1 MTMPTMQQALK
12 LYEETM
18 RKRCAESSRFE
29 LGRSKGERIHAAMVA
44 VAAQMIA
51 SRLPEIDGEK
61 PILWGYFMISANWFI
76 TMKCLINSM
85 DWRGINIY
93 ANWDMMN
100 WPEYP

>member
-51 SRLPEIDGEK
+51 SRLPDIDGEK
-61 PILWGYFMISANWFI
+61 VYIMGLFHDFG
-76 TMKCLINSM
+76 TQT
-85 DWRGINIY
+85 GI
-93 ANWDMMN
+93 
-100 WPEYP
+100 

>member
-44 VAAQMIA
+44 VAALCA
-51 SRLPEIDGEK
+51 LR
-61 PILWGYFMISANWFI
+61 ILWEFLYTNLKAIEVLG
-76 TMKCLINSM
+76 
-85 DWRGINIY
+85 
-93 ANWDMMN
+93 
-100 WPEYP
+100 

>member
-1 MTMPTMQQALK
+1 MTMLTMQQALK

-18 RKRCAESSRFE
+18 RKRCAESSRFFE

-51 SRLPEIDGEK
+51 SRLPDIDGEK

-76 TMKCLINSM
+76 TMKCPINST
-85 DWRGINIY
+85 DWRGIIFTQTGI
-93 ANWDMMN
+93 
-100 WPEYP
+100 